1 MVYLLQRDPE
11 ALAENNQKV
20 LKIAEKVFI
29 LGTPL
34 WGLLVTV
41 LTLYG
46 NGTPAQLWVIADY
59 NRIPYICKCCH
70 IIYLKW
76 YLL

>member
-1 MVYLLQRDPE
+1 MVHLLQLNPE

-34 WGLLVTV
+34 WDLLVTV
-41 LTLYG
+41 LTFYG
-46 NGTPAQLWVIADY
+46 RSVMNSWVYKI
-59 NRIPYICKCCH
+59 H
-70 IIYLKW
+70 
-76 YLL
+76 